1 MIRKLL
7 SMVNRR
13 FQGMHEAAIL
23 LGIFTLL
30 SQLIGLARDRL
41 LAHTIGPS
49 VTLDTYYAAFRI
61 PDLIF
66 LSVASL
72 ASITVLMPF
81 LVARMD
87 GEGREAARKFFD
99 EVLTGFFLFLVLVS
113 AAVFALMP
121 YIAHW
126 IAPGFSGAELAELV
140 TASRIMLLSPIFLGL
155 SNMLG
160 TVTQLMRKF
169 FIFSLSPIF
178 YNLGIVFGIIVL
190 YPRFGT
196 AGLAAGVV
204 MGAALHMLVQ
214 LPTVMQAGFPPRI
227 FSRFTFATLRRVA
240 AVSLPRT
247 LGLSMNS
254 IALLVIVA
262 MGSTLGPGS
271 ISIFNFALNLES
283 VPVGIIGVSYSVAV
297 FPILAEAFAR
307 GKKEEWQSGILA
319 AVRQVVFWSLPLMA
333 LLIVTRAQIVR
344 VTLGSGAFSWS
355 DTRLTAACLA
365 IFAVGL
371 VAQNLVLVSTRAFY
385 AAHDTKSPLL
395 INAFSSVLIVGMA
408 FALLKAFAQFPVFRY
423 FIESLLRVDGVPG
436 TEVLMLPL
444 AYSIGTIL
452 NAVLHWI
459 DLRKKYLTSAGN
471 LPRTL
476 FEAIGAAFAV
486 GLTAYGM
493 LGVLARAFS
502 LETFWGVLAQG
513 GIASLAG
520 ALAGIG
526 LLVLLK
532 SETFLELA
540 AALRRKFWK
549 VDLVT
554 SAEPGEK

>member
-1 MIRKLL
+1 MIRRLL
-7 SMVNRR
+7 SMVNKR

-23 LGIFTLL
+23 LGVFSLV
-30 SQLIGLARDRL
+30 SQLIGLARDRM

-49 VTLDTYYAAFRI
+49 ATLDTYYAAFRI

-81 LVARMD
+81 IVSRMD
-87 GEGREAARKFFD
+87 SGGKESAKAFFD
-99 EVLTGFFLFLVLVS
+99 EVLSGFFLLLVLVS
-113 AAVFALMP
+113 GAVFVLMP
-121 YIAHW
+121 YLARFV
-126 IAPGFSGAELAELV
+126 APGFAPAELAQLV
-140 TASRIMLLSPIFLGL
+140 TASRIMLLSPIFIGL

-178 YNLGIVFGIIVL
+178 YNLGIVIGIIFF

-196 AGLAAGVV
+196 AGLAGGVAL
-204 MGAALHMLVQ
+204 GAVLHVLVQ
-214 LPTVMQAGFPPRI
+214 LPTVVQAGFAPRLLA
-227 FSRFTFATLRRVA
+227 RWKAVTLRQVA
-240 AVSLPRT
+240 GVSLPRT

-254 IALLVIVA
+254 IALLVIMA
-262 MGSTLGPGS
+262 MGSTLGAGS
-271 ISIFNFALNLES
+271 ISIFNFAFNLET

-297 FPILAEAFAR
+297 FPILAEAFSR
-307 GKKEEWQSGILA
+307 GRREEWQSAILS

-333 LLIVTRAQIVR
+333 LLIVVRAQIVR

-365 IFAVGL
+365 LFAVGL

-385 AAHDTKSPLL
+385 AAHNTKTPLV
-395 INAFSSVLIVGMA
+395 INACCSVLIVGLA
-408 FALLKAFAQFPVFRY
+408 AALLGAFGRFPFFRY
-423 FIESLLRVDGVPG
+423 FMESLLRVDGVPG

-444 AYSIGTIL
+444 AYSVGTLL
-452 NAVLHWI
+452 NALLHWI
-459 DLRKKYLTSAGN
+459 DMRRTYLTSAGN

-476 FEAIGAAFAV
+476 FEALGAAFAV
-486 GLTAYGM
+486 GITAYGM
-493 LGVLARAFS
+493 LAVLARVFS
-502 LETFWGVLAQG
+502 LETFWGVLLQG

-520 ALAGIG
+520 ALAGAG
-526 LLVLLK
+526 LLLLLK
-532 SETFLELA
+532 SETFLELV
-540 AALRRKFWK
+540 AALRKKFWK

-554 SAEPGEK
+554 SEEPKEK